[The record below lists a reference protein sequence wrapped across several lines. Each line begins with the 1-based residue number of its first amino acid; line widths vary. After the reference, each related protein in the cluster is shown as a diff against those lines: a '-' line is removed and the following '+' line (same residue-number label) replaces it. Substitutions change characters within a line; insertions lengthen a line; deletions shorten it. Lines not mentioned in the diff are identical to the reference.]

1 MSSRFI
7 HALFFYFFL
16 PNLSGNL
23 GKEQSF
29 QQMILGLL
37 DIYVESNELC
47 TFLQVVYIQK
57 LAKKNKITQNE
68 LMT

>member
-29 QQMILGLL
+29 QQVILGLL

-47 TFLQVVYIQK
+47 TFLQWFIY
-57 LAKKNKITQNE
+57 KN
-68 LMT
+68 